1 MSDRCETTHEA
12 LAPHGS
18 RDKAGIARTYTAPP
32 ATHGH
37 IASPVTSSNERE
49 MIPLEKFHDV
59 LREPF
64 HYSLMHPEMLPLT
77 KKIYLQ
83 WLGLGPPRMVVMA
96 DSDTIPAQ
104 EQQQPFVP
112 PDILGQQF
120 FAELT
125 AAGDLDVEH
134 SSRGRKR
141 PLSPPAA
148 RHEEGMPCGDH
159 LLTNKEPALLYDSLA
174 QAVKNTQWT
183 TSQAD
188 DVVQSGTATNW
199 SRRLLGPIGAEVRPS
214 RSRSRSPS
222 IPYGPFSMPR
232 HDPSSI
238 SNPLEHVF
246 KSTQWTTSQDDVM
259 PAGTHDGR
267 SRRPLPPIGAEVRP
281 TRPRS
286 QSPKI
291 PRGSVRVPHYH
302 PEPLPAYSPRY
313 DEDYDEDE
321 PPCGYERRPTML
333 DMVERGEWLRTPLGH
348 PTEYG
353 VMTGTGYTPGPRES
367 ALPLTGGYPGG
378 TDNWQSED

>member
-1 MSDRCETTHEA
+1 MSQRCETTQEA
-12 LAPHGS
+12 LAPHGPH
-18 RDKAGIARTYTAPP
+18 DKAGIARTYTAPP
-32 ATHGH
+32 ATHDPTT
-37 IASPVTSSNERE
+37 SPGTGTNEHE
-49 MIPLEKFHDV
+49 TIPLEKFRDV

-104 EQQQPFVP
+104 EQQQPSVP

-159 LLTNKEPALLYDSLA
+159 PLTNKEPALLYDSLA
-174 QAVKNTQWT
+174 QVVKNTQWT

-188 DVVQSGTATNW
+188 DVIHPGSATNR
-199 SRRLLGPIGAEVRPS
+199 SRRPPAPIGAEVRPS
-214 RSRSRSPS
+214 RSRSRSPN
-222 IPYGPFSMPR
+222 IPCGSFGLPR
-232 HDPSSI
+232 YDPRSLSD
-238 SNPLEHVF
+238 PLEHVF
-246 KSTQWTTSQDDVM
+246 KSTQWSTSQDDVIQ
-259 PAGTHDGR
+259 AGADVDK

-281 TRPRS
+281 PQSRS
-286 QSPKI
+286 QSHKI
-291 PRGSVRVPHYH
+291 SGGSVLVPHYQ
-302 PEPLPAYSPRY
+302 PEPLPAYSPDD
-313 DEDYDEDE
+313 DEDYDEGE
-321 PPCGYERRPTML
+321 LPCGYERQPTML
-333 DMVERGEWLRTPLGH
+333 DMAERGEWLRTPLGH
-348 PTEYG
+348 PIEYG
-353 VMTGTGYTPGPRES
+353 EMTGTGYTPGPRES
-367 ALPLTGGYPGG
+367 AFPPTGHNHGRASSWG
-378 TDNWQSED
+378 SED